1 MFSFR
6 SKYRNYLFDNNN
18 LYSILT
24 SFLVFFKKMCFFF
37 NFFAE
42 VNGTY
47 MYNFNFFAEVNGTYM
62 YDFDCL
68 CFTRIRCGS
77 A

>member
-1 MFSFR
+1 MFSFG

-24 SFLVFFKKMCFFF
+24 SFLAFFKKMCFFF

-47 MYNFNFFAEVNGTYM
+47 MY
-62 YDFDCL
+62 DFDSL

>member
-1 MFSFR
+1 MFSFG

-18 LYSILT
+18 LYYILT

-47 MYNFNFFAEVNGTYM
+47 MY
-62 YDFDCL
+62 DFDCL

>member
-1 MFSFR
+1 MFSFG

-42 VNGTY
+42 VNGTLSRY
-47 MYNFNFFAEVNGTYM
+47 FEQDIKHHGRTVCHGASDGT
-62 YDFDCL
+62 FV
-68 CFTRIRCGS
+68 
-77 A
+77 